1 MGGLRPALYSAFRK
15 NWGIGDFGDLK
26 SMLVDV
32 ATRGGAFIGLN
43 PIHALYP
50 ANPES
55 ASPYSPSSRR
65 WLNVI
70 YIDVNAV
77 EDFRLSEEAQ
87 AWWQMP
93 ATQQKLRQARDAQW
107 VDYATVTA
115 LKITALRMAWTR
127 FAARDDAQMAEFRH
141 FIAREGESLYWQ
153 AAFDALHAYQVKEDE
168 QRWGWPAWPEAYQSV
183 ESSAVKQFC
192 EAHREEVEFY
202 LWLQWLAWR
211 QFAACWDTC
220 QSFKLPIGLYR
231 DLAVGVA
238 EGGAE
243 TWCDRELYCLKASVG
258 APPDILGPLGQNWGL
273 PPMDPHIIVARAYE
287 PFIDLLRANMQN
299 CGALRIDH
307 VMSLLRLWWIPYG
320 ETADQG
326 LTSIIR

>member
-1 MGGLRPALYSAFRK
+1 MENKRLDSAALAAGISPSYINAHGKPQSIGAETKRRLLAAMHGTTTGPQAVVPNVKVYTAGKKMALPVEGRGEFAWLLTTEEGEHYKGRVTGGKKLNLPATLPEGYHTLTLTQDEQRTHCRIIVAPPRCYEPQALLEGKKLWGACVQLYTLRSEK

-93 ATQQKLRQARDAQW
+93 ATQQKAATGARCAMGGLRYRYRAENHGAADGVDA
-107 VDYATVTA
+107 VCRSRRCANGGVS
-115 LKITALRMAWTR
+115 
-127 FAARDDAQMAEFRH
+127 
-141 FIAREGESLYWQ
+141 SLY
-153 AAFDALHAYQVKEDE
+153 
-168 QRWGWPAWPEAYQSV
+168 RPRR
-183 ESSAVKQFC
+183 
-192 EAHREEVEFY
+192 REP
-202 LWLQWLAWR
+202 LLAGGIR
-211 QFAACWDTC
+211 RAACV
-220 QSFKLPIGLYR
+220 SGKRG
-231 DLAVGVA
+231 
-238 EGGAE
+238 
-243 TWCDRELYCLKASVG
+243 
-258 APPDILGPLGQNWGL
+258 
-273 PPMDPHIIVARAYE
+273 
-287 PFIDLLRANMQN
+287 
-299 CGALRIDH
+299 
-307 VMSLLRLWWIPYG
+307 
-320 ETADQG
+320 
-326 LTSIIR
+326 